1 MLKSSGVDYALHHYK
16 YEEKGGTERA
26 ALELKVDE
34 HQVLKTLIMEDNTG
48 EPMVVI
54 MHGDKQVS
62 TKALARVL
70 NVKTITPC
78 EPKAAHQHTGYFVGG
93 TSPLGLKK
101 PLKIYFEKS
110 ASFISR
116 FTLLVNPCT
125 KECPPTFVAKLLAV
139 TYGLWNNLQYIF
151 ALNPDL
157 KPNIAITC

>member
-1 MLKSSGVDYALHHYK
+1 MAKDKFPVTQAIRMLKSSGVDYALHHYK

-93 TSPLGLKK
+93 TSPLGVKK

-110 ASFISR
+110 IQDLPSIFINAGKR
-116 FTLLVNPCT
+116 G
-125 KECPPTFVAKLLAV
+125 LLAEMSSE
-139 TYGLWNNLQYIF
+139 
-151 ALNPDL
+151 DL
-157 KPNIAITC
+157 INIIKPIPVNVAI

>member
-1 MLKSSGVDYALHHYK
+1 MLKSSGVDYTLHHYK
-16 YEEKGGTERA
+16 YKEKGGTERA

-54 MHGDKQVS
+54 MHGDKEVS

-78 EPKAAHQHTGYFVGG
+78 EPKAAHQHTGYLVGG

-101 PLKIYFEKS
+101 PLRIYLEKS
-110 ASFISR
+110 IQDLSRIFINAGKR
-116 FTLLVNPCT
+116 G
-125 KECPPTFVAKLLAV
+125 LLAEMSSED
-139 TYGLWNNLQYIF
+139 LINI
-151 ALNPDL
+151 L
-157 KPNIAITC
+157 KPIPVNVAI